1 MKKIKANLLF
11 LGSGGSTGVPMVGCG
26 CAVCTSI
33 DPHNQ
38 RLRPSVLLT
47 IGEKKLL
54 VDTGPDFRLQALSNN
69 IKHLD
74 GVLLTHTHFDHIAGL
89 DELRT
94 FYLLK
99 RQILP
104 LLVSQTTL
112 NEIKKRY
119 DYLFQKQSNTKSLA
133 AQLDFHVLDGKRGHT
148 RFLDIPIQYM
158 TYRQGGTEVSGFRWG
173 DIAYIPDIKEYD
185 ESIFDDLKDLRV
197 LIVSALRY
205 TPSPVHF
212 SVDEAIAFATK
223 VGAKQ
228 SYFMHIAH
236 ELDHAPTNASLPAG
250 IALAFDGLSLD
261 FEI

>member
-1 MKKIKANLLF
+1 MKIKGKLLF

-47 IGEKKLL
+47 IGDKKLI
-54 VDTGPDFRLQALSNN
+54 VDTGPDFRLQALLYT

-99 RQILP
+99 RQVLP

-119 DYLFQKQSNTKSLA
+119 DYLFQKKSDTKSLA
-133 AQLDFHVLDGKRGHT
+133 AQLDFHVLEGKRGSV
-148 RFLDIPIQYM
+148 RFLDIPIQYVS
-158 TYRQGGTEVSGFRWG
+158 YHQGGTEVTGFRIG
-173 DIAYIPDIKEYD
+173 DLAYIPDIKEYN
-185 ESIFDDLKDLRV
+185 ESIFDDLKNLKV

-212 SVDEAIAFATK
+212 SIDEAIAFATK
-223 VGAKQ
+223 VRPKQ
-228 SYFMHIAH
+228 TYFMHIAH
-236 ELDHAPTNASLPAG
+236 ELDHRPTNASLPKG

-261 FEI
+261 FTYD